1 MVSYPKRWLCFALV
15 PALMLSAAGMAAARG
30 LYDKPPELERLI
42 GELIENNEE
51 LQSLAEERDALA
63 AEISVAGALDDPRL
77 GIGVANLP
85 TDTFSFSQEPM
96 TQKTLFIAQ
105 KFPWFGKLDL
115 RTQRAVV
122 AVERQKAVIDARRL
136 DLVKAL
142 TTTYYDLGFV
152 AESLRVNAELIQMV
166 QQMLQVA
173 EASYASGQGL
183 QQDVFQAQV
192 ELGKLI
198 DERIELERRQYT
210 LVARINELLNRPAYG
225 KVQGPGEPTLPE
237 LVLDPEAV
245 QRWALDYNPM
255 LRVRQADI
263 DRALVN
269 IDLARKNYSPDMD
282 FNVAYGQRDEDR
294 TGRDLPDFVSASV
307 VVNLPLW
314 QGQKQDKQLLAEE
327 NRHQAAT
334 KAYES
339 LQYALPHQVDAVL
352 NEIDTLQE
360 NMRLFGGGLLEQT
373 ANWSQSALSA
383 YEVGKVDFDT
393 MIKAHMR
400 ALQFQLQ
407 AQRYRF
413 QYTTKLTELET
424 LAGIALKDIVRPEVS
439 APSTAGP
446 AAPGH
451 ARQAKPTPPHHL
463 AEVNR

>member
-1 MVSYPKRWLCFALV
+1 
-15 PALMLSAAGMAAARG
+15 
-30 LYDKPPELERLI
+30 
-42 GELIENNEE
+42 
-51 LQSLAEERDALA
+51 
-63 AEISVAGALDDPRL
+63 
-77 GIGVANLP
+77 
-85 TDTFSFSQEPM
+85 
-96 TQKTLFIAQ
+96 
-105 KFPWFGKLDL
+105 
-115 RTQRAVV
+115 
-122 AVERQKAVIDARRL
+122 
-136 DLVKAL
+136 
-142 TTTYYDLGFV
+142 
-152 AESLRVNAELIQMV
+152 
-166 QQMLQVA
+166 
-173 EASYASGQGL
+173 
-183 QQDVFQAQV
+183 V

-198 DERIELERRQYT
+198 DEQIELEKRQYT
-210 LVARINELLNRPAYG
+210 LAARINELLNRPAYG
-225 KVQGPGEPTLPE
+225 EVQGPGDPTLPE

-269 IDLARKNYSPDMD
+269 IDLARKNYYPDMD

-327 NRHQAAT
+327 NRHKAAT

-339 LQYALPHQVDAVL
+339 LQLALPHQVDAVL
-352 NEIDTLQE
+352 NEIDAIQE
-360 NMRLFGGGLLEQT
+360 NLRLFGGGLLEQT

-424 LAGIALKDIVRPEVS
+424 LAGIALKDIARPEAS
-439 APSTAGP
+439 APGASGP

-451 ARQAKPTPPHHL
+451 AMPARPTPPHHL
-463 AEVNR
+463 AEVN

>member
-1 MVSYPKRWLCFALV
+1 MQPVL
-15 PALMLSAAGMAAARG
+15 AAARG

-152 AESLRVNAELIQMV
+152 AESLRVNAELFQMV

-198 DERIELERRQYT
+198 DDRIDLEKRQYT
-210 LVARINELLNRPAYG
+210 LAARINELLNRPAYG
-225 KVQGPGEPTLPE
+225 EVQGPGELALPE
-237 LVLDPEAV
+237 LVLDPEVV

-263 DRALVN
+263 DRA
-269 IDLARKNYSPDMD
+269 ARQYRSGP
-282 FNVAYGQRDEDR
+282 QE
-294 TGRDLPDFVSASV
+294 
-307 VVNLPLW
+307 
-314 QGQKQDKQLLAEE
+314 LL
-327 NRHQAAT
+327 
-334 KAYES
+334 
-339 LQYALPHQVDAVL
+339 
-352 NEIDTLQE
+352 
-360 NMRLFGGGLLEQT
+360 
-373 ANWSQSALSA
+373 
-383 YEVGKVDFDT
+383 
-393 MIKAHMR
+393 
-400 ALQFQLQ
+400 
-407 AQRYRF
+407 
-413 QYTTKLTELET
+413 
-424 LAGIALKDIVRPEVS
+424 
-439 APSTAGP
+439 
-446 AAPGH
+446 PGH
-451 ARQAKPTPPHHL
+451 GFQCGLRAAG
-463 AEVNR
+463 

>member
-1 MVSYPKRWLCFALV
+1 MGLSSKWLWGLV
-15 PALMLSAAGMAAARG
+15 IPAVIIMIVGVGQARG
-30 LYDKPPELERLI
+30 LYDKPPELDRLI
-42 GELIENNEE
+42 EE
-51 LQSLAEERDALA
+51 LFIGNQELLGMQEELA
-63 AEISVAGALDDPRL
+63 ALEAEIDVAGALDDPRL
-77 GIGVANLP
+77 GIGVAKLP

-122 AVERQKAVIDARRL
+122 AVERQRAVIEARRL

-142 TTTYYDLGFV
+142 AATYYDLGFV
-152 AESLRVNAELIQMV
+152 AESLRVNAELFQMV

-192 ELGKLI
+192 ESGKLI
-198 DERIELERRQYT
+198 DDRIDLEKRQYT
-210 LVARINELLNRPAYG
+210 LAARINELLNRPAYG
-225 KVQGPGEPTLPE
+225 EVQGPAEPAISE
-237 LVLDPEAV
+237 LVLDPEIV

-255 LRVRQADI
+255 LRIRQADI
-263 DRALVN
+263 DRSVVN
-269 IDLARKNYSPDMD
+269 IDLARKNYYPDMD
-282 FNVAYGQRDEDR
+282 FNVAYGQRDEDM

-314 QGQKQDKQLLAEE
+314 QRQKQDKQLLVEE
-327 NRHQAAT
+327 NRHKGAT

-339 LQYALPHQVDAVL
+339 LQHALPHQVDAVL
-352 NEIDTLQE
+352 NEIDALQE

-407 AQRYRF
+407 ARRYRF
-413 QYTTKLTELET
+413 QYATKLTELET
-424 LAGIALKDIVRPEVS
+424 LAGIALKDIARPEVS
-439 APSTAGP
+439 APGAAGP
-446 AAPGH
+446 AASGQ
-451 ARQAKPTPPHHL
+451 ARQTRPTPPHHL

>member
-1 MVSYPKRWLCFALV
+1 
-15 PALMLSAAGMAAARG
+15 
-30 LYDKPPELERLI
+30 
-42 GELIENNEE
+42 
-51 LQSLAEERDALA
+51 
-63 AEISVAGALDDPRL
+63 
-77 GIGVANLP
+77 
-85 TDTFSFSQEPM
+85 
-96 TQKTLFIAQ
+96 
-105 KFPWFGKLDL
+105 
-115 RTQRAVV
+115 
-122 AVERQKAVIDARRL
+122 
-136 DLVKAL
+136 
-142 TTTYYDLGFV
+142 
-152 AESLRVNAELIQMV
+152 
-166 QQMLQVA
+166 MLQVA

-198 DERIELERRQYT
+198 DEQIELEKRQYT
-210 LVARINELLNRPAYG
+210 LAARINELLNRPAYG
-225 KVQGPGEPTLPE
+225 EVQGPGGPTLPE

-245 QRWALDYNPM
+245 QRWALEYNPM

-269 IDLARKNYSPDMD
+269 IDLARKNYYPDMD

-327 NRHQAAT
+327 NRHKAAT

-339 LQYALPHQVDAVL
+339 LQLALPHQVDAVL
-352 NEIDTLQE
+352 NEIDAIQE
-360 NMRLFGGGLLEQT
+360 NLRLFGGGLLEQT

-424 LAGIALKDIVRPEVS
+424 LAGIVLKDIARPEAS
-439 APSTAGP
+439 APGASVP
-446 AAPGH
+446 LAPGH
-451 ARQAKPTPPHHL
+451 DMPARPTPPHHL
-463 AEVNR
+463 AEVN

>member
-1 MVSYPKRWLCFALV
+1 MGRFSKWLWGLVV
-15 PALMLSAAGMAAARG
+15 PAVIIMTIGLAQARG
-30 LYDKPPELERLI
+30 LYDKPPELDRLI
-42 GELIENNEE
+42 EE
-51 LQSLAEERDALA
+51 LLISNQELLGMQEELA
-63 AEISVAGALDDPRL
+63 ALEAEIDVAGAMDDPRL

-122 AVERQKAVIDARRL
+122 AVERQRAVIEARRL

-142 TTTYYDLGFV
+142 AATYYDLGFV
-152 AESLRVNAELIQMV
+152 AESLRVNAELFQMV

-192 ELGKLI
+192 ESGKLI
-198 DERIELERRQYT
+198 DDRIDLEKRQYT

-225 KVQGPGEPTLPE
+225 EVQGPAEPAISE

-245 QRWALDYNPM
+245 QRWTLDHNPM
-255 LRVRQADI
+255 LRIRQADI
-263 DRALVN
+263 DRAVVN
-269 IDLARKNYSPDMD
+269 IDLARKNYYPDMD
-282 FNVAYGQRDEDR
+282 FNVAYGQRDEDM

-314 QGQKQDKQLLAEE
+314 QRQKQDKQLLAEE
-327 NRHQAAT
+327 NRHKGAT

-339 LQYALPHQVDAVL
+339 LQHALPHQVDAVL
-352 NEIDTLQE
+352 NEIDAIQE

-407 AQRYRF
+407 ARRYRF
-413 QYTTKLTELET
+413 QYATKLTELET
-424 LAGIALKDIVRPEVS
+424 LAGIALKDIARPEVS
-439 APSTAGP
+439 APGAAGP
-446 AAPGH
+446 AASGQ
-451 ARQAKPTPPHHL
+451 ARQTRPTPPHHL